1 MKKLL
6 PLVALLLFA
15 FAAHGQN
22 ANVSPVDDNN
32 RPLKV
37 KKKPHAAPGYC
48 SPNEGV
54 ALVRTTFDKSGKV
67 TGVALIKP
75 SGCNEF
81 DERALAA
88 ARRISFEP
96 ALKNGEA
103 VTVVKTIEYAYH
115 RY

>member
-6 PLVALLLFA
+6 PLFALLAFA
-15 FAAHGQN
+15 FGVHAQN

-32 RPLKV
+32 RPVKI

-48 SPNEGV
+48 SQSEGR
-54 ALVRTTFDKSGKV
+54 ALVRATFDKSGKI
-67 TGVALIKP
+67 TSVALIKP

-96 ALKNGEA
+96 ATKDGVP
-103 VTVVKTIEYAYH
+103 VTVSKSIEYAYR